1 MNDGDRIY
9 MTELLAQLKMVNDQQ
24 MEAKTEI
31 NKWID
36 RMGLA
41 QKSGNTDLFEAA
53 RQRAKVARDKAR
65 HYESVIM
72 ELEVERDN
80 LKREVRENRRSDPAI
95 ARTQALLKSLEGTV
109 MDPTEATFDR
119 LARQSKATS
128 DLDELKQKMGM
139 D

>member
-9 MTELLAQLKMVNDQQ
+9 MTELLAQLRLVNDQLA
-24 MEAKTEI
+24 EAQTETD
-31 NKWID
+31 KWLD

-41 QKSGNTDLFEAA
+41 QRAGDNALFEAA
-53 RQRAKVARDKAR
+53 KQRARAARDKVR
-65 HYESVIM
+65 HYESVVM

-80 LKREVRENRRSDPAI
+80 LKREVRENRRSDPAV
-95 ARTQALLKSLEGTV
+95 ARTQALLKSLEGTP

-119 LARQSKATS
+119 MAKETRADS
-128 DLDELKQKMGM
+128 DLEALKQKMGL